1 MNMIRWQRSI
11 RTARG
16 RNNEAIQWAKE
27 VTDYVNSKQ
36 PGYKVQAFSLR
47 FGELGT
53 LVWQADADDLAA
65 LDKFQQAIGAD
76 QGYWDLVKKSTELF
90 IEGSLH
96 DTVFETL

>member
-1 MNMIRWQRSI
+1 MIRWQRSI

-27 VTDYVNSKQ
+27 VSDYVNKKQ
-36 PGYKVQAFSLR
+36 PNYKVQAFSLR

-53 LVWQADADDLAA
+53 LVWQTDFDDLAA
-65 LDKFQQAIGAD
+65 LDKYQQVISAD

-90 IEGSLH
+90 IEGTVH